1 MKTVLKEI
9 ALAMILGIL
18 LPGVILN
25 GVMQLSGR
33 NMDLTEETEMIFYT
47 QPEDD
52 NVQIRVLRSDGTV
65 VIMELEAYITG
76 VVLAEMPATFE
87 REALKSQAVVA
98 RTYTMRARNGKS
110 KHQEADVCTV
120 SSCCQAF
127 WDIDEEPAEDTRKVQ
142 SAVLD
147 TRGEVLIFEGELIEA
162 TYFSCSGGSTEDA
175 VAVWGTEVPYLVATD
190 SPGEEKATH
199 YTDEITMRR
208 DAFLDALSLECSG
221 PPEEWFGA
229 VTYTAGGG
237 IDSIEICGKTYKGTE
252 LRKLLELRSTAILFE
267 PQSDSVRITTRGFGH
282 RVGMSQY
289 GADAMA
295 LDGCDY
301 RQILAHYYRGT
312 ELTTLSH

>member
-25 GVMQLSGR
+25 GVMKLGGR
-33 NMDLTEETEMIFYT
+33 NLDLTEETEMIFYT

-65 VIMELEAYITG
+65 MIMELEAYITG

-127 WDIDEEPAEDTRKVQ
+127 RDIDEEPAGDTRKVQ

-208 DAFLDALSLECSG
+208 DAFLDALSLESSG

-267 PQSDSVRITTRGFGH
+267 LQSDSVRITTRGFGH